1 MGTDFDHI
9 IGRLRDCTLCAERL
23 ATTAT
28 AHQPHPV
35 LWFKPSARILIA
47 GRAPSASVHHS
58 RKPFTDPPGDK
69 LRGWMGLSK
78 ASFFDLSKVAVVPM
92 AFCFPGFNSKG
103 VDLPPPKRCADEW
116 RDVVLNQLSNVRL
129 TILVGGYAQKWHLGQ
144 AANGGVMHTVQGW
157 RDFAPDVYVL
167 PHPSW
172 RNTGW
177 LRKNTW
183 FESELIPSLRARV
196 NEVLHD

>member
-1 MGTDFDHI
+1 MGTDFDRI

-28 AHQPHPV
+28 AHQPRPV

-103 VDLPPPKRCADEW
+103 ADLPPPKRCADEW
-116 RDVVLNQLSNVRL
+116 RNVVLNQLSNVRL

-144 AANGGVMHTVQGW
+144 AAKGGVMRTVQEW
-157 RDFAPDVYVL
+157 RDFAPEVYTL

-177 LRKNTW
+177 LRKNQW